1 MSRHHNIVI
10 VCDHGRKGDGR
21 IEHERCDL
29 VAPIIWVDETQGWLP
44 QAPAVATLLD
54 DDNQPRA
61 VIGLP
66 PNESRLRPEMRRDG
80 WVRLHW
86 EFACLRYGAAGVR
99 TCEQRPVRVRNGD
112 LQTLCEN
119 VPRLLTGLAGNP
131 DTHRVLRC
139 SRTRW
144 SSPCGC
150 GARSAKAT
158 RRTNYA
164 PPQRVVAARL
174 RRSRLRLRGFGVP
187 KESHVSTIYH
197 HRGRV
202 AALSRS
208 RASDDPEFIAAKT
221 DLVAANIADY
231 LIRTLA
237 AAPPLT
243 DEQRTRLAELLRPVR
258 RSGGAR

>member
-86 EFACLRYGAAGVR
+86 EFACLR
-99 TCEQRPVRVRNGD
+99 
-112 LQTLCEN
+112 
-119 VPRLLTGLAGNP
+119 
-131 DTHRVLRC
+131 
-139 SRTRW
+139 
-144 SSPCGC
+144 
-150 GARSAKAT
+150 
-158 RRTNYA
+158 
-164 PPQRVVAARL
+164 
-174 RRSRLRLRGFGVP
+174 
-187 KESHVSTIYH
+187 
-197 HRGRV
+197 
-202 AALSRS
+202 
-208 RASDDPEFIAAKT
+208 
-221 DLVAANIADY
+221 
-231 LIRTLA
+231 
-237 AAPPLT
+237 
-243 DEQRTRLAELLRPVR
+243 
-258 RSGGAR
+258 

>member
-131 DTHRVLRC
+131 D
-139 SRTRW
+139 
-144 SSPCGC
+144 
-150 GARSAKAT
+150 
-158 RRTNYA
+158 YA
-164 PPQRVVAARL
+164 PGFAVQSDAVVVAMWL
-174 RRSRLRLRGFGVP
+174 W
-187 KESHVSTIYH
+187 
-197 HRGRV
+197 
-202 AALSRS
+202 
-208 RASDDPEFIAAKT
+208 
-221 DLVAANIADY
+221 
-231 LIRTLA
+231 RTLRESDTPNKLRA
-237 AAPPLT
+237 TP
-243 DEQRTRLAELLRPVR
+243 TRG
-258 RSGGAR
+258 SC